1 MIVDH
6 AVWVKKEQLLL
17 LVDEHG
23 SLEARDP
30 EKEFED
36 RQLVQDG
43 RVSDFDFFGDL
54 DRQLNNDHG
63 LTSSGVVHDGLL
75 EPHGTTS
82 ARHFRAGIRV
92 RHVGDLERPRFNR
105 GRVCIVSATAA
116 LISILEVE
124 RVTGN
129 RQVVLHTLV
138 VILASIVCYDSLH
151 LTCF

>member
-6 AVWVKKEQLLL
+6 AVWVNKEQLLF

-30 EKEFED
+30 KKELED

-43 RVSDFDFFGDL
+43 RIGNLNLFRDL
-54 DRQLNNDHG
+54 DRQLSDNHG

-75 EPHGTTS
+75 ESHGTAG
-82 ARHFRAGIRV
+82 ARHFRASIRI
-92 RHVGDLERPRFNR
+92 RHVSDLERPRFNR
-105 GRVCIVSATAA
+105 GRICIVSATAA

-138 VILASIVCYDSLH
+138 VFLASIVCYDSLH
-151 LTCF
+151 LTYF